1 MNHERIRI
9 LESSTIFKYLVAM
22 HISLKQK
29 QALHPFN
36 IVILVL
42 STYVVIALLVDAFAD
57 LPPELSKLL
66 HEIDYIICFFFFI
79 DFLIRFFTAK
89 SKMEYMRWG
98 WIDLIS
104 SIPIFDVFLAGR
116 MFRII
121 QLLRV
126 IRAFRSMNLLFKYF
140 FKNKVEGAFTSVGIV
155 AILMIIFS
163 AIGIL
168 GVEKDAPGSNIKTA
182 EDALWWSYVTIT
194 TVGYGD
200 RYPVTSEGRL
210 IAAAL
215 MTVGVGLFGM
225 FTAFVASWFVEKRDR
240 NNETADVKAEIKKEE
255 TIIYVEK
262 VEM

>member
-1 MNHERIRI
+1 
-9 LESSTIFKYLVAM
+9 M
-22 HISLKQK
+22 HISFKQK

-36 IVILVL
+36 IVIFVL
-42 STYVVIALLVDAFAD
+42 SSYVVIALLVDAFVD
-57 LPPELSKLL
+57 LSPEFSKLL
-66 HEIDYIICFFFFI
+66 HEIDYFICFFFFI

-89 SKMEYMRWG
+89 SKLEYMRWG

-104 SIPIFDVFLAGR
+104 SIPVFDFFLAGR

-126 IRAFRSMNLLFKYF
+126 IRAFRSMNLILKYF
-140 FKNKVEGAFTSVGIV
+140 FKNKVQGAFTSVGIV

-168 GVEKDAPGSNIKTA
+168 GVEKDAPGSNIRTA

-200 RYPVTSEGRL
+200 ISPVTPLGK
-210 IAAAL
+210 
-215 MTVGVGLFGM
+215 M
-225 FTAFVASWFVEKRDR
+225 VASLIMLLGYGIIAVPTGILTTEMALAARSRKHGGDACPACGR
-240 NNETADVKAEIKKEE
+240 EGHDVDARHCKYCGERL
-255 TIIYVEK
+255 
-262 VEM
+262 

>member
-1 MNHERIRI
+1 
-9 LESSTIFKYLVAM
+9 M
-22 HISLKQK
+22 HISFKQK

-36 IVILVL
+36 IVIFVL
-42 STYVVIALLVDAFAD
+42 SSYVVIALLVDAFVD
-57 LPPELSKLL
+57 LSPEFSKLL
-66 HEIDYIICFFFFI
+66 HEIDYFICFFFFI

-89 SKMEYMRWG
+89 SKLEYMRWG

-104 SIPIFDVFLAGR
+104 SIPVFDFFLAGR

-126 IRAFRSMNLLFKYF
+126 IRAFRSMNLILKYF
-140 FKNKVEGAFTSVGIV
+140 FKNKVQGAFTSVGIV

-168 GVEKDAPGSNIKTA
+168 GVEKDAPGSNIRTA

-225 FTAFVASWFVEKRDR
+225 FTAYVASWFVVKRDE
-240 NNETADVKAEIKKEE
+240 NNAQKTEPVTKKEE
-255 TIIYVEK
+255 TIIYVDK

>member
-1 MNHERIRI
+1 
-9 LESSTIFKYLVAM
+9 M
-22 HISLKQK
+22 HISFKQK

-36 IVILVL
+36 IIILVL
-42 STYVVIALLVDAFAD
+42 SSYVVIALLVDAFVE
-57 LPPELSKLL
+57 LPLELSRLL

-89 SKMEYMRWG
+89 SKLEYMRWG

-104 SIPIFDVFLAGR
+104 SIPVFDFFLAGR

-126 IRAFRSMNLLFKYF
+126 IRAFRSINLIFKYF
-140 FKNKVEGAFTSVGIV
+140 FKNKVQGAFTSVGIV

-225 FTAFVASWFVEKRDR
+225 FTAYVASWFVVKRDES
-240 NNETADVKAEIKKEE
+240 NAQKTEPVTKKEE

>member
-1 MNHERIRI
+1 
-9 LESSTIFKYLVAM
+9 M
-22 HISLKQK
+22 HISFKQK

-36 IVILVL
+36 IIILVL
-42 STYVVIALLVDAFAD
+42 STYVVIALLVDAFVE
-57 LPPELSKLL
+57 LPLELSRLL

-89 SKMEYMRWG
+89 SKLEYMRWG

-104 SIPIFDVFLAGR
+104 SIPVFDFFLAGR

-126 IRAFRSMNLLFKYF
+126 IRAFRSMNLIFRYF
-140 FKNKVEGAFTSVGIV
+140 FKNKVQGAFTSVGIV

-168 GVEKDAPGSNIKTA
+168 GVEKDAPGSNIRTA

-225 FTAFVASWFVEKRDR
+225 FTAYVASWFVVKRDE
-240 NNETADVKAEIKKEE
+240 NNTQKTEPVNKKEE